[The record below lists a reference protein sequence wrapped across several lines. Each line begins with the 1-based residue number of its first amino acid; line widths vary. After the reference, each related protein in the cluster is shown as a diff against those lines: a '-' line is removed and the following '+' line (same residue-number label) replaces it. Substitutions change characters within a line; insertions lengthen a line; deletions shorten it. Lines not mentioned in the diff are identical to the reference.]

1 MDGFSQHLSDDDPPP
16 GGVSAPEGLNK
27 TAGQYAGQYAGQH
40 LGQHQSSRPLSSQ
53 RAAKTSF
60 ATALQTTVSFVIA
73 TFSKE
78 IQQQQL
84 YYHNLDHVEGVA
96 ERALLIFDTVLP
108 FAMAEVNAE
117 IDWDRQRGLL
127 YLCAIAHDMR
137 QIFSPQT
144 EPHAPRTRQKGQSE
158 LVTVQHL
165 VNFIQQNNPA
175 AVASLSQTDNPMSR
189 FTAADIRFITEAIE
203 ATICQYDPTDGA
215 IYQPA
220 LYPSDSR
227 HSGQANNESVK
238 ELSISARC
246 LALADIG
253 TLGISG
259 IEAYRHEGRLLLI
272 EENLDILAFLQDRS
286 AFDASY
292 CESLRQ
298 RLLRRAK
305 FEVMFAKGRLARLER
320 ELQGFPEGAIAPL
333 KNNIFKHL
341 TPATIQAI
349 EKITPTQSDTTLETL
364 IDYFQLTSTVE
375 RRPRL

>member
-16 GGVSAPEGLNK
+16 GGGSTPEELNK
-27 TAGQYAGQYAGQH
+27 IAGQY
-40 LGQHQSSRPLSSQ
+40 QSSCPSGSQ
-53 RAAKTSF
+53 PAAKTSF
-60 ATALQTTVSFVIA
+60 ERTLRTTVSFAIA

-96 ERALLIFDTVLP
+96 ERALLIFDAVLP
-108 FAMAEVNAE
+108 FAIAEVNAD

-144 EPHAPRTRQKGQSE
+144 ELHMPRTRKKGQSE

-165 VNFIQQNNPA
+165 VNFIQQNNKA
-175 AVASLSQTDNPMSR
+175 AVASLSQNDEEMSR
-189 FTAADIRFITEAIE
+189 FTAADIRLITEAIE

-220 LYPSDSR
+220 LYSSEDQ
-227 HSGQANNESVK
+227 HNGQTNSGPAK
-238 ELSISARC
+238 ELSIIARC

-253 TLGISG
+253 TLGIRG
-259 IEAYRHEGRLLLI
+259 IEAYLHEGRLLLI
-272 EENLDILAFLQDRS
+272 EENLDILAFLKDRS
-286 AFDASY
+286 AFDADY

-305 FEVMFAKGRLARLER
+305 FEVMFAKGRLTRLER
-320 ELQGFPEGAIAPL
+320 ELKGFPEGAIAPL

-341 TPATIQAI
+341 TPETIRAI
-349 EKITPTQSDTTLETL
+349 EKITPTKADTTLEAL
-364 IDYFQLTSTVE
+364 IDYFQLTGTVE
-375 RRPRL
+375 RKLRF